1 MGIAEKPRQRDLE
14 AREVMTMASTPI
26 AMTIAGSD
34 SGGGAGIQADLK
46 TMSALGVY
54 GTTAICALTAQ
65 NTRGVQGVELVS
77 PAFVVAQ
84 IDSILS
90 DIDVRAAKTG
100 MLANAA
106 IVNAVADR
114 MRQAPHIPLV
124 VDPVM
129 IATSGDSLLS
139 SDAIDAVRHKLLPAA
154 RIVTPNLPEA
164 AKLLS
169 SSEARTPDEAI
180 AQARALIRFGSR
192 AVLVKGGHGSGS
204 DVEDVLLD
212 GDQLH
217 VFRKPRLAA
226 TNTHGTGCTLSAAI
240 ASYLARGD
248 DLPAAVEKAQDFV
261 WNAIRAG
268 QTLGVGHGHGPVDH
282 LWMQRK

>member
-1 MGIAEKPRQRDLE
+1 MNE
-14 AREVMTMASTPI
+14 MAKTAVAQSVV

-46 TMSALGVY
+46 TMTALGVY
-54 GTTAICALTAQ
+54 GASAICALTAQ

-106 IVNAVADR
+106 IVTAVADR
-114 MRQAPHIPLV
+114 MAQAAHIPLV

-129 IATSGDSLLS
+129 IATSGDSLLTPDS
-139 SDAIDAVRHKLLPAA
+139 VDAVRKKLLPRA
-154 RIVTPNLPEA
+154 RVITPNLPEA
-164 AKLLS
+164 AALLGGK
-169 SSEARTPDEAI
+169 EAKSGEDVV
-180 AQARALIRFGSR
+180 AQARALMAFGSR
-192 AVLVKGGHGSGS
+192 AVLVKDGHGTGAE
-204 DVEDVLLD
+204 VADVLID
-212 GDQLH
+212 GDNVH
-217 VFRKPRLAA
+217 VFKKPRMQA

-240 ASYLARGD
+240 ASYLALGH
-248 DLPAAVEKAQDFV
+248 DLPAAVEKAQDYV

-282 LWMQRK
+282 LWMQRGN

>member
-1 MGIAEKPRQRDLE
+1 
-14 AREVMTMASTPI
+14 MTMQTTPI

-65 NTRGVQGVELVS
+65 NTRGVQGVELAS

-180 AQARALIRFGSR
+180 AQARALMRFGSR

-204 DVEDVLLD
+204 DVEDVLVD

>member
-1 MGIAEKPRQRDLE
+1 MSE
-14 AREVMTMASTPI
+14 MAKTAVAKSVV

-46 TMSALGVY
+46 TMTALGVY
-54 GTTAICALTAQ
+54 GTSAICALTAQ

-77 PAFVVAQ
+77 PSFVVAQ

-106 IVNAVADR
+106 IVTAVADR
-114 MRQAPHIPLV
+114 MAQAAHIPLV

-129 IATSGDSLLS
+129 IATSGDSLLTPDS
-139 SDAIDAVRHKLLPAA
+139 VDAVRKKLLPRA
-154 RIVTPNLPEA
+154 RVITPNLPEA
-164 AKLLS
+164 AALLGS
-169 SSEARTPDEAI
+169 KEAKSGEDVVAH
-180 AQARALIRFGSR
+180 ARALMAFGSR
-192 AVLVKGGHGSGS
+192 AVLVKDGHGTGAE
-204 DVEDVLLD
+204 VADVLID
-212 GDQLH
+212 GDTVH
-217 VFRKPRLAA
+217 VFKKPRMQA

-240 ASYLARGD
+240 ASYLALGHE
-248 DLPAAVEKAQDFV
+248 LPIAVEKAQDYV

-282 LWMQRK
+282 LWMQRGN

>member
-1 MGIAEKPRQRDLE
+1 MSE
-14 AREVMTMASTPI
+14 MAKTAVAQSVV

-46 TMSALGVY
+46 TMTALGVY
-54 GTTAICALTAQ
+54 GTSAICALTAQ

-84 IDSILS
+84 INSILS

-106 IVNAVADR
+106 IVTAVADR
-114 MRQAPHIPLV
+114 MAEAAHIPLV

-129 IATSGDSLLS
+129 IATSGDSLLTPDS
-139 SDAIDAVRHKLLPAA
+139 VDAVRKKLLPRA
-154 RIVTPNLPEA
+154 RIITPNLPEA
-164 AKLLS
+164 AALLGGKEAQ
-169 SSEARTPDEAI
+169 SSEDVVV
-180 AQARALIRFGSR
+180 QARALMAFGSR
-192 AVLVKGGHGSGS
+192 AVLVKDGHGTGAE
-204 DVEDVLLD
+204 VADVLID
-212 GDQLH
+212 GDTVH
-217 VFRKPRLAA
+217 VFKKPRMQA

-240 ASYLARGD
+240 ASYLALGH
-248 DLPAAVEKAQDFV
+248 DLPAAVEKAQDYV

-282 LWMQRK
+282 LWMQRRN